1 MSMKYGHR
9 ALLALALLAW
19 VATPAFAQASS
30 TSVISGVVTDS
41 GGGVIPGATVV
52 VTNEAGVKFQAMT
65 NAEGAFTV
73 PALTAGAYK
82 VSVSLS
88 GFKTW
93 ATDLRLAPGATQS
106 LKAVLEVG
114 AIVDHAP
121 EALELDGSA

>member
-1 MSMKYGHR
+1 MTMKYGPCR
-9 ALLALALLAW
+9 VLLALALLTWTA
-19 VATPAFAQASS
+19 APALGQASS

-41 GGGVIPGATVV
+41 GGGVIPGATVT
-52 VTNEAGVKFQAMT
+52 VTNEAGANFQAIT

-73 PALTAGAYK
+73 PALNAGAYK

-93 ATDLRLAPGATQS
+93 ATDVRLAPGTTQS

-114 AIVDHAP
+114 AIT
-121 EALELDGSA
+121 